1 MSHVHAFFMHT
12 YLYLSLFW
20 YWSMLVLFYVFLS
33 LFLSFVS
40 CSMALIGNLFR
51 LRTFFVPRHLL
62 LLPLLILLH
71 LTTGSVMIK
80 PARTFRRTSHNAAFI
95 RNAKSFYWT
104 FLILTFPLSS
114 TVGVG
119 SHFVASW
126 SLVPPWSY
134 KSFTLICTDLII
146 LYLISSL
153 AFGVHAL

>member
-12 YLYLSLFW
+12 YLHLSLFW

-51 LRTFFVPRHLL
+51 LRTFFVPRHLF

-71 LTTGSVMIK
+71 ITSGSMMIK
-80 PARTFRRTSHNAAFI
+80 PVRTFRRTSHDTTFI
-95 RNAKSFYWT
+95 WNAKSFYRT

-114 TVGVG
+114 TVGVE
-119 SHFVASW
+119 SHCVASQ
-126 SLVPPWSY
+126 SPVLPWSY
-134 KSFTLICTDLII
+134 RSFTLTCIDSNI
-146 LYLISSL
+146 LYLTLSL
-153 AFGVHAL
+153 ML